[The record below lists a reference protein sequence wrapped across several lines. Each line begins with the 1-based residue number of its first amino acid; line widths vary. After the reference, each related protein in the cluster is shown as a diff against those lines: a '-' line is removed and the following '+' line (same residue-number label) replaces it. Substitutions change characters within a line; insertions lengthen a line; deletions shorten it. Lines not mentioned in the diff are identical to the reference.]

1 MISEW
6 KYKMHLLSNLE
17 CVPEAITSN
26 AIHKK
31 SIICAT
37 KKSTIWFGA
46 LLPYDSLTLNGKA
59 NVHFVCYT
67 NPSKSQIM
75 VFMGEKA
82 AFASADHFTFVKE
95 IHILH
100 LPRLEIKKKLLM
112 DEIITDQC
120 NFIN

>member
-6 KYKMHLLSNLE
+6 EYKMHLLSNLE

-31 SIICAT
+31 SIICAA
-37 KKSTIWFGA
+37 KKAQYGLVLYCHMT
-46 LLPYDSLTLNGKA
+46 LTLNGKA

-75 VFMGEKA
+75 VFMGVKA
-82 AFASADHFTFVKE
+82 AFVSADDFTFV
-95 IHILH
+95 
-100 LPRLEIKKKLLM
+100 
-112 DEIITDQC
+112 
-120 NFIN
+120 